1 MKSWGCFNYAG
12 ECCDLDYVFKKKCVL
27 LLLVIW
33 RTERPLGEVI
43 FMVSARGS
51 GHLGERAG
59 DTVEVGVQNLL
70 PGWVRGVGDRG
81 ARVVQVFG

>member
-1 MKSWGCFNYAG
+1 M
-12 ECCDLDYVFKKKCVL
+12 
-27 LLLVIW
+27 
-33 RTERPLGEVI
+33 ERPLGEVI

-81 ARVVQVFG
+81 ATVVQVSG